1 MSKAVLL
8 TNGRRVCNGEL
19 VKSEVLIVDG
29 KIKAVGERVQA
40 PSDAEKIDLDN
51 GLITPGLIDI
61 HVHLREP
68 GYTNKETIATGSKA
82 AAHGGFTTIAAMANL
97 NPTCDTPEKFKAQV
111 DRNEQAGLVK
121 ILQYSPVTVGRAGK
135 EAVNVAD
142 QYAAG
147 ARLFSDDGAGI
158 QDAGVVYQAMQQ
170 LAQVDAPL
178 CDHAQD
184 NQLAQKGVINDG
196 AAIAKKL
203 ALPGMPAISETAQI
217 ARNLVIAQA
226 TGARYHVCHV
236 STKESIDLI
245 RHAKQ
250 QGIKVTCEVTP
261 HHLLLA
267 DADIKADDAEFK
279 MNPPLRN
286 RIDQQACLMGLLDGT
301 IDCIATDHAPHTDA
315 EKQQGFLNSP
325 NGIVGSETAFALLYT
340 HFVKTGIFTL
350 AQLIDWMA
358 VKPQEIFNLN
368 NAGLLRVGDP
378 ADIAVFDLDH
388 QAAIRP
394 EQFFSKGHNT
404 PFVGEKVYGM
414 TKQTYVDGQLVY
426 AEGEESC

>member
-8 TNGRRVCNGEL
+8 TNGQRIYNDEL

-29 KIKAVGERVQA
+29 KIKAIGEHIQA
-40 PSDAEKIDLDN
+40 PSDAEIIDLDN
-51 GLITPGLIDI
+51 GLITPGLIDV

-97 NPTCDTPEKFKAQV
+97 NPTCDTPEKFKEQV
-111 DRNEQAGLVK
+111 DRNEKAGLVK

-135 EAVNVAD
+135 QAVDVAE

-147 ARLFSDDGAGI
+147 ACLFSDDGAGI
-158 QDAGVVYQAMQQ
+158 QDARVVYQAMQQ
-170 LAQVDAPL
+170 LARVNALL

-184 NQLAQKGVINDG
+184 NQLAQNGVINDG
-196 AAIAKKL
+196 ATIAKKL

-226 TGARYHVCHV
+226 TGVHYHVCHV

-250 QGIKVTCEVTP
+250 QGINVTCEVTP

-267 DADIKADDAEFK
+267 DADIKEDDAEFK
-279 MNPPLRN
+279 MNPPLRQ
-286 RIDQQACLMGLLDGT
+286 RLDQQACLIGLLDGT

-315 EKQQGFLNSP
+315 EKQQGFLKSS

-350 AQLIDWMA
+350 TQLIDWMA
-358 VKPQEIFNLN
+358 VKPQAIFNLD
-368 NAGLLRVGDP
+368 NAGLLKVGDP
-378 ADIAVFDLDH
+378 ADIAVFDIDH
-388 QAAIRP
+388 QDVIQP
-394 EQFFSKGHNT
+394 DQFFSKSHNT
-404 PFVGEKVYGM
+404 PFVGEQVYGM
-414 TKQTYVDGQLVY
+414 TRRTYVDGKLVY
-426 AEGEESC
+426 LEGEG

>member
-8 TNGRRVCNGEL
+8 TNGQRIYNDEL

-29 KIKAVGERVQA
+29 KIKAIGEHIQA
-40 PSDAEKIDLDN
+40 PSDAEIIDLDN
-51 GLITPGLIDI
+51 GLITPGLIDV

-97 NPTCDTPEKFKAQV
+97 NPTCDTPEKFKEQV
-111 DRNEQAGLVK
+111 DRNEKAGLVK

-135 EAVNVAD
+135 QAVDVAE

-147 ARLFSDDGAGI
+147 ACLFSDDGAGI
-158 QDAGVVYQAMQQ
+158 QDARVVYQAMQQ
-170 LAQVDAPL
+170 LARVNALL

-184 NQLAQKGVINDG
+184 NQLAQNGVINDG
-196 AAIAKKL
+196 ATIAKKL

-226 TGARYHVCHV
+226 TGVHYHVCHV

-245 RHAKQ
+245 RYAKQ
-250 QGIKVTCEVTP
+250 QGINVTCEVTP

-267 DADIKADDAEFK
+267 DADIKEDDAEFK
-279 MNPPLRN
+279 MNPPLRQ
-286 RIDQQACLMGLLDGT
+286 RLDQQACLIGLLDGT

-315 EKQQGFLNSP
+315 EKQQGYLKSP

-358 VKPQEIFNLN
+358 VKPQAIFNLD
-368 NAGLLRVGDP
+368 NAGLLKVGDP
-378 ADIAVFDLDH
+378 ADIAVFDIDH
-388 QAAIRP
+388 QDVIQP
-394 EQFFSKGHNT
+394 DQFFSKSHNT
-404 PFVGEKVYGM
+404 PFVGEQVYGM
-414 TKQTYVDGQLVY
+414 TRRTYVDGKLVY
-426 AEGEESC
+426 LEGEG

>member
-8 TNGRRVCNGEL
+8 TNGRRIYNDEL
-19 VKSEVLIVDG
+19 VKTEVLIVDD
-29 KIKAVGERVQA
+29 KIKAIGEHIQA
-40 PSDAEKIDLDN
+40 PSDAEKVDLDN
-51 GLITPGLIDI
+51 GLITPGLIDV

-97 NPTCDTPEKFKAQV
+97 NPTCDTPEKFKEQV
-111 DRNEQAGLVK
+111 DRNEKAGLVK

-135 EAVNVAD
+135 QAVNVAE

-170 LAQVDAPL
+170 LAKVNAPL

-184 NQLAQKGVINDG
+184 NQLAQNGVINDG
-196 AAIAKKL
+196 ATIAKKL

-226 TGARYHVCHV
+226 TGVHYHVCHV

-250 QGIKVTCEVTP
+250 QGINVTCEVTP

-267 DADIKADDAEFK
+267 DADIKEDDAEFK
-279 MNPPLRN
+279 MNPPLRQ
-286 RIDQQACLMGLLDGT
+286 RLDQQACLIGLLDGT

-315 EKQQGFLNSP
+315 EKQQGFLKSP

-350 AQLIDWMA
+350 AQLID
-358 VKPQEIFNLN
+358 
-368 NAGLLRVGDP
+368 
-378 ADIAVFDLDH
+378 
-388 QAAIRP
+388 
-394 EQFFSKGHNT
+394 
-404 PFVGEKVYGM
+404 
-414 TKQTYVDGQLVY
+414 
-426 AEGEESC
+426 

>member
-1 MSKAVLL
+1 MI
-8 TNGRRVCNGEL
+8 NGRRVYNDRL
-19 VKSEVLIVDG
+19 VKSEVLIVNG
-29 KIKAVGERVQA
+29 KIKEIGEHVHE
-40 PSDAEKIDLDN
+40 PGDAERIDLN
-51 GLITPGLIDI
+51 NNLITPGLIDV

-68 GYTNKETIATGSKA
+68 GYINKETIATGSKA

-97 NPTCDTPEKFKAQV
+97 NPTCDTPEKFKEQV
-111 DRNEQAGLVK
+111 NRNEKAGLVK
-121 ILQYSPVTVGRAGK
+121 ILQYSPVTVDRAGK
-135 EAVNVAD
+135 QPVNIVD
-142 QYAAG
+142 QYQAG

-170 LAQVDAPL
+170 LAKVNAPL

-184 NQLAQKGVINDG
+184 NQLAQNGVINDG
-196 AAIAKKL
+196 AAIAQKL
-203 ALPGMPAISETAQI
+203 SLPGMPAISETAQI

-226 TGARYHVCHV
+226 TGAHYHVCHV

-245 RHAKQ
+245 RYAKQ
-250 QGIKVTCEVTP
+250 QGINVTCEVTP

-267 DADIKADDAEFK
+267 DADIKEDDAEFK
-279 MNPPLRN
+279 MNPPLR
-286 RIDQQACLMGLLDGT
+286 RRVDQQACLVGLLDGT

-350 AQLIDWMA
+350 AQLIDWLTA
-358 VKPQEIFNLN
+358 KPQAVFNLE
-368 NAGLLRVGDP
+368 NAGLLKVGDP
-378 ADIAVFDLDH
+378 ADIAVFDIDH
-388 QAAIRP
+388 QDIIRP

-404 PFVGEKVYGM
+404 PFVGDQVYGM
-414 TKQTYVDGQLVY
+414 TKKTFVDGKLVY
-426 AEGEESC
+426 TED

>member
-1 MSKAVLL
+1 MFMSIFANQAIPIKKRLL
-8 TNGRRVCNGEL
+8 QE
-19 VKSEVLIVDG
+19 VKPLHMVAL
-29 KIKAVGERVQA
+29 
-40 PSDAEKIDLDN
+40 
-51 GLITPGLIDI
+51 
-61 HVHLREP
+61 
-68 GYTNKETIATGSKA
+68 TIP
-82 AAHGGFTTIAAMANL
+82 AMANL
-97 NPTCDTPEKFKAQV
+97 NPTCDTPEKFK
-111 DRNEQAGLVK
+111 DRLIGTKAGLVK
-121 ILQYSPVTVGRAGK
+121 SQYSPVTVGRAGK
-135 EAVNVAD
+135 QAVNVAE

-170 LAQVDAPL
+170 LAKVNAPL

-184 NQLAQKGVINDG
+184 NQLAQNGVINDG
-196 AAIAKKL
+196 ATIAKKL

-226 TGARYHVCHV
+226 TGVHYHVCHV

-250 QGIKVTCEVTP
+250 QGINVTCEVTP

-267 DADIKADDAEFK
+267 DADIKEDDAEFK
-279 MNPPLRN
+279 MNPPLRQ
-286 RIDQQACLMGLLDGT
+286 RLDQQACLIGLLDGT

-315 EKQQGFLNSP
+315 EKQQGFLKSP

-358 VKPQEIFNLN
+358 VKPQAIFNLD
-368 NAGLLRVGDP
+368 NAGLLKVGDP
-378 ADIAVFDLDH
+378 ADIAVFDIDH
-388 QAAIRP
+388 QDVIQP
-394 EQFFSKGHNT
+394 DQFFSKGHNT
-404 PFVGEKVYGM
+404 PFVGEQVCGM
-414 TKQTYVDGQLVY
+414 TKRTYVDGKLVY
-426 AEGEESC
+426 LEEKDNARNATISS

>member
-1 MSKAVLL
+1 MVSRATLL
-8 TNGRRVCNGEL
+8 INGRRVYNDRL
-19 VKSEVLIVDG
+19 VKSEVLIVNG
-29 KIKAVGERVQA
+29 KIKEIGEHVHE
-40 PSDAEKIDLDN
+40 PGDAERIDLN
-51 GLITPGLIDI
+51 NNLITPGLIDV

-97 NPTCDTPEKFKAQV
+97 NPTCDTPEKFKEQV
-111 DRNEQAGLVK
+111 NRNEKAGLVK
-121 ILQYSPVTVGRAGK
+121 ILQYSPVTVNRAGK
-135 EAVNVAD
+135 QPVNIVD
-142 QYAAG
+142 QYQAG

-170 LAQVDAPL
+170 LAKVNAPL

-184 NQLAQKGVINDG
+184 NQLAQNGVINDG

-203 ALPGMPAISETAQI
+203 SLPGMPAISETAQI

-226 TGARYHVCHV
+226 TGAHYHVCHV
-236 STKESIDLI
+236 STKESVDLI
-245 RHAKQ
+245 RYAKQ
-250 QGIKVTCEVTP
+250 QGINVTCEVTP

-267 DADIKADDAEFK
+267 DADIKEDDAEFK
-279 MNPPLRN
+279 MNPPLR
-286 RIDQQACLMGLLDGT
+286 RRVDQQACLVGLLDGT

-350 AQLIDWMA
+350 AQLIDWLTA
-358 VKPQEIFNLN
+358 KPQAVFNLE
-368 NAGLLRVGDP
+368 NAGLLKVGDP
-378 ADIAVFDLDH
+378 ADIAVFDIDH
-388 QAAIRP
+388 QDIIRP

-404 PFVGEKVYGM
+404 PFVGDQVYGM
-414 TKQTYVDGQLVY
+414 TKKTFVDGKLVY
-426 AEGEESC
+426 TEN

>member
-8 TNGRRVCNGEL
+8 TNGQRIYNDEL

-29 KIKAVGERVQA
+29 KIKAIGEHIQA
-40 PSDAEKIDLDN
+40 PSDAEIIDLDN
-51 GLITPGLIDI
+51 GLITPGLIDV

-97 NPTCDTPEKFKAQV
+97 NPTCDTPEKFKEQV
-111 DRNEQAGLVK
+111 DRNEKAGLVK

-135 EAVNVAD
+135 QAVDVAE

-147 ARLFSDDGAGI
+147 ACLFSDDGAGI
-158 QDAGVVYQAMQQ
+158 QDARVVYQAMQQ
-170 LAQVDAPL
+170 LARVNALL

-184 NQLAQKGVINDG
+184 NQLAQNGVINDG
-196 AAIAKKL
+196 ATIAKKL

-226 TGARYHVCHV
+226 TGVHYHVCHV

-245 RHAKQ
+245 RYAKQ
-250 QGIKVTCEVTP
+250 QGINVTCEVTP

-267 DADIKADDAEFK
+267 DADIKEDDAKFK
-279 MNPPLRN
+279 MNPPLRQ
-286 RIDQQACLMGLLDGT
+286 RLDQQACLIGLLDGT

-315 EKQQGFLNSP
+315 EKQQGFLKSP

-358 VKPQEIFNLN
+358 VKPQAIFNLD
-368 NAGLLRVGDP
+368 NAGLLKVGDP
-378 ADIAVFDLDH
+378 ADIAVFDIDH
-388 QAAIRP
+388 QDVIQP
-394 EQFFSKGHNT
+394 DQFFSKSHNT
-404 PFVGEKVYGM
+404 PFVGEQVYGM
-414 TKQTYVDGQLVY
+414 TRRTYVDGKLVY
-426 AEGEESC
+426 LEGEG

>member
-8 TNGRRVCNGEL
+8 TNGQRIYNDEL

-29 KIKAVGERVQA
+29 KIKAIGEHIQA
-40 PSDAEKIDLDN
+40 PSDAEIIDLDN
-51 GLITPGLIDI
+51 GLITPGLIDV

-97 NPTCDTPEKFKAQV
+97 NPTCDTPEKFKEQV
-111 DRNEQAGLVK
+111 DRNEKAGLVK

-135 EAVNVAD
+135 QAVDVAE

-147 ARLFSDDGAGI
+147 ACLFSDDGAGI
-158 QDAGVVYQAMQQ
+158 QDARVVYQAMQQ
-170 LAQVDAPL
+170 LARVNALL

-184 NQLAQKGVINDG
+184 NQLAQNGVINDG
-196 AAIAKKL
+196 ATIAKKL

-226 TGARYHVCHV
+226 TGVHYHVCHV

-245 RHAKQ
+245 RYAKQ
-250 QGIKVTCEVTP
+250 QGINVTCEVTP

-267 DADIKADDAEFK
+267 DADIKEDDAEFK
-279 MNPPLRN
+279 MNQPLRK
-286 RIDQQACLMGLLDGT
+286 RLDQQACLIGLLDGT

-315 EKQQGFLNSP
+315 EKQQGFLKSP

-358 VKPQEIFNLN
+358 VKPQAIFNLD
-368 NAGLLRVGDP
+368 NAGLLKVGDP
-378 ADIAVFDLDH
+378 ADIAVFDIDH
-388 QAAIRP
+388 QDVIQP
-394 EQFFSKGHNT
+394 DQFFSKSHNT
-404 PFVGEKVYGM
+404 PFVGEQVYGM
-414 TKQTYVDGQLVY
+414 TRRTYVDGKLVY
-426 AEGEESC
+426 LEGEG

>member
-1 MSKAVLL
+1 MSRATLL
-8 TNGRRVCNGEL
+8 INGRQVYNDRL
-19 VKSEVLIVDG
+19 VKSEVLIVNG
-29 KIKAVGERVQA
+29 KIKEIGEHVYE
-40 PSDAEKIDLDN
+40 PGDAEKIDLN
-51 GLITPGLIDI
+51 NNLITPGLIDV

-97 NPTCDTPEKFKAQV
+97 NPTCDTPEKFKEQV
-111 DRNEQAGLVK
+111 SRNEKAGLVK
-121 ILQYSPVTVGRAGK
+121 ILQYSPVTVNRAGK
-135 EAVNVAD
+135 QPVNVAD
-142 QYAAG
+142 QYQAG

-170 LAQVDAPL
+170 LAKVNAPL

-184 NQLAQKGVINDG
+184 NQLAQNGVINDG

-203 ALPGMPAISETAQI
+203 SLPGMPAISETAQI

-226 TGARYHVCHV
+226 TGAHYHVCHV

-245 RHAKQ
+245 RYAKQ
-250 QGIKVTCEVTP
+250 QGINVTCEVTP

-267 DADIKADDAEFK
+267 DADIKEDDAEFK
-279 MNPPLRN
+279 MNPPLRR
-286 RIDQQACLMGLLDGT
+286 RIDQQACLVGLLDGT

-350 AQLIDWMA
+350 TQLIDWLT
-358 VKPQEIFNLN
+358 VKPQTVFNLE
-368 NAGLLRVGDP
+368 NAGLLKVGDP
-378 ADIAVFDLDH
+378 ADIAVFDIDH
-388 QAAIRP
+388 QDIIRP

-404 PFVGEKVYGM
+404 PFVGDQVYGM
-414 TKQTYVDGQLVY
+414 TKKTFVDGKLVY
-426 AEGEESC
+426 TEG

>member
-8 TNGRRVCNGEL
+8 TNGQRIYNDEL

-29 KIKAVGERVQA
+29 KIKAIGEHIQV
-40 PSDAEKIDLDN
+40 PSDAEKVDLDN

-97 NPTCDTPEKFKAQV
+97 NPTCDTPEKFKEQV
-111 DRNEQAGLVK
+111 DRNEKAGLVK

-135 EAVNVAD
+135 QAVNVAE

-170 LAQVDAPL
+170 LAKVNAPL

-184 NQLAQKGVINDG
+184 NQLAQNGVINDE
-196 AAIAKKL
+196 ATIAKKL

-226 TGARYHVCHV
+226 TGVHYHVCHV

-250 QGIKVTCEVTP
+250 QGINVTCEVTP

-267 DADIKADDAEFK
+267 DADIKEDDAEFK
-279 MNPPLRN
+279 MNPPLRQ
-286 RIDQQACLMGLLDGT
+286 RLDQQACLIGLLDGT

-315 EKQQGFLNSP
+315 EKQQGFLKSP
-325 NGIVGSETAFALLYT
+325 N
-340 HFVKTGIFTL
+340 GIFTL

-358 VKPQEIFNLN
+358 VKPQAIFNLD
-368 NAGLLRVGDP
+368 NAGLLKVGDP
-378 ADIAVFDLDH
+378 ADIAVFDIDH
-388 QAAIRP
+388 QDVIQP
-394 EQFFSKGHNT
+394 DQFFSKGHNT
-404 PFVGEKVYGM
+404 PFVGEQVYGM
-414 TKQTYVDGQLVY
+414 TKRTYVDGKLVY
-426 AEGEESC
+426 LEGEG